1 MVPAPARRRSR
12 GLTMALERELSGGLV
27 AIRPMARDD
36 VPLLVAGRDE
46 VARRFLGDGD
56 PEPCPVACIVV
67 NRRVVGWVD
76 YDHDREW
83 LADDE
88 LNLGYMLFPE
98 HRGRGYASR
107 AVRLLLRHLAEDSPW
122 RVATLLIHPENAPSL
137 ALAHRLGFR
146 QVGALDGNPYLKL
159 PIRTA
164 EPA

>member
-1 MVPAPARRRSR
+1 MV
-12 GLTMALERELSGGLV
+12 
-27 AIRPMARDD
+27 
-36 VPLLVAGRDE
+36 
-46 VARRFLGDGD
+46 LGDDGAVVGD
-56 PEPCPVACIVV
+56 LGPIVDDGPMPPVPVAAPLVQ
-67 NRRVVGWVD
+67 VVGWVD

-137 ALAHRLGFR
+137 ALAHWLGFR